1 MGGWWEWWP
10 FYSMSSA
17 GLLGVSITM
26 IHSKNVSS
34 ALSFSINLL
43 FTHATVTEGGVLTH
57 KRAVGET
64 SLTGKADRRSAQ
76 A

>member
-34 ALSFSINLL
+34 ALSYSINLL

-64 SLTGKADRRSAQ
+64 SLTVKADRRSAQ